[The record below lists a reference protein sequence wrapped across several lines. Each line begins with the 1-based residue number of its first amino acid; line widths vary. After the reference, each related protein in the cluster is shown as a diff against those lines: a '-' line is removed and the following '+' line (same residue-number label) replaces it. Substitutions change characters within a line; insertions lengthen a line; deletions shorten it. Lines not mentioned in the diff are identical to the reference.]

1 MIFILDIN
9 RNSHFSLIL
18 LISLFE
24 SFNNEIGIFT
34 EEKRPCDES
43 FKKSRLSHPR
53 NSAAAG
59 FSVFIMS
66 QHLMSDTWC
75 IGCHGDA
82 LLFYP
87 ETRYSFRFFVYL
99 YKLEFA
105 RSIALVG

>member
-9 RNSHFSLIL
+9 RNSHFSLIS

-59 FSVFIMS
+59 FPVFIMT
-66 QHLMSDTWC
+66 HN
-75 IGCHGDA
+75 I
-82 LLFYP
+82 
-87 ETRYSFRFFVYL
+87 
-99 YKLEFA
+99 
-105 RSIALVG
+105 